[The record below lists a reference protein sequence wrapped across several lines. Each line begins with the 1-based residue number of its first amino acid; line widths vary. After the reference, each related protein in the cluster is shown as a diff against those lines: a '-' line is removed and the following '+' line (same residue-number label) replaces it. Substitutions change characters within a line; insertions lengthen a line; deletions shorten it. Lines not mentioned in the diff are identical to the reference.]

1 MHYRSHIFCVHCP
14 QFPGDS
20 EDKEGTRKLDK
31 TSSSGCCCGLD
42 FLRDANVELEIIHKD
57 GDACRSVD
65 ELVRDL
71 PNLKGT
77 TDGVPD
83 AAAATEDSMPHSTG
97 VGRRRGTRRRPA
109 CASRDQNGNEPCK
122 VACLCCAATEIYR

>member
-1 MHYRSHIFCVHCP
+1 MQQSSSLISHLLCSL

-57 GDACRSVD
+57 GDACRSAC
-65 ELVRDL
+65 ELVRHL

-77 TDGVPD
+77 TDAVPD
-83 AAAATEDSMPHSTG
+83 AAAAPAEHPVPHSTG
-97 VGRRRGTRRRPA
+97 VGPRRGARHRMTSVRISGPEWERPM
-109 CASRDQNGNEPCK
+109 
-122 VACLCCAATEIYR
+122 

>member
-1 MHYRSHIFCVHCP
+1 MQQSSSLISHLLCSL

-57 GDACRSVD
+57 DNDACRFAD
-65 ELVRDL
+65 ELVLDL
-71 PNLKGT
+71 PPNPKGT
-77 TDGVPD
+77 TDAVPE
-83 AAAATEDSMPHSTG
+83 AATAAATEDSMPHSTG
-97 VGRRRGTRRRPA
+97 VGPRRGARHRMTSVRISGPEWERPM
-109 CASRDQNGNEPCK
+109 
-122 VACLCCAATEIYR
+122 

>member
-57 GDACRSVD
+57 GDACRSAC
-65 ELVRDL
+65 ELVRHL

-77 TDGVPD
+77 TDAVPD
-83 AAAATEDSMPHSTG
+83 AAAAPAEHPVPHSTG
-97 VGRRRGTRRRPA
+97 VGPRRGTRRRMTSVRISGP
-109 CASRDQNGNEPCK
+109 EWEWPM
-122 VACLCCAATEIYR
+122 

>member
-42 FLRDANVELEIIHKD
+42 FLRDENVELEIIHKND
-57 GDACRSVD
+57 NDACRFAD
-65 ELVRDL
+65 ELVLDL
-71 PNLKGT
+71 PPNPKGATDVFLTLLLLLLKIRCLIQLELGL
-77 TDGVPD
+77 
-83 AAAATEDSMPHSTG
+83 
-97 VGRRRGTRRRPA
+97 VGELGARRPA
-109 CASRDQNGNEPCK
+109 CASRDLNGNEPCK
-122 VACLCCAATEIYR
+122 L

>member
-42 FLRDANVELEIIHKD
+42 FLRDENVELEIIHKD
-57 GDACRSVD
+57 GDACRSAD
-65 ELVRDL
+65 DLLHDL
-71 PNLKGT
+71 PDPKAT
-77 TDGVPD
+77 TDAVPE
-83 AAAATEDSMPHSTG
+83 AATAAATEDSMPHSTG
-97 VGRRRGTRRRPA
+97 VGPRRGARHRMTSVRISGPEWERPM
-109 CASRDQNGNEPCK
+109 
-122 VACLCCAATEIYR
+122 

>member
-1 MHYRSHIFCVHCP
+1 MFLAYI

-42 FLRDANVELEIIHKD
+42 FLRDENVELEIIHKD
-57 GDACRSVD
+57 DDACRCVD

-77 TDGVPD
+77 TDAVPD
-83 AAAATEDSMPHSTG
+83 AAAATEDSMPHSTELG
-97 VGRRRGTRRRPA
+97 LVGELGAGGPA
-109 CASRDQNGNEPCK
+109 SVRISGPEW
-122 VACLCCAATEIYR
+122 E